1 MSRPRSAYNFFMQE
15 KRAEIIQQNPN
26 LKALDVMKEVSRLWK
41 NISKEEKE
49 KYIKMSDD
57 DCERLRANNN
67 RDQQKPTTTGFG
79 QKKKRFNLILNHD
92 ELKIKKI
99 PIKATLQKIPI
110 KATLQKIQI
119 KKPKPLFHKSEDQ
132 KVHTFFSHRK
142 NETKSF
148 NKIQV

>member
-79 QKKKRFNLILNHD
+79 QKKNVSI
-92 ELKIKKI
+92 
-99 PIKATLQKIPI
+99 
-110 KATLQKIQI
+110 
-119 KKPKPLFHKSEDQ
+119 
-132 KVHTFFSHRK
+132 
-142 NETKSF
+142 
-148 NKIQV
+148 